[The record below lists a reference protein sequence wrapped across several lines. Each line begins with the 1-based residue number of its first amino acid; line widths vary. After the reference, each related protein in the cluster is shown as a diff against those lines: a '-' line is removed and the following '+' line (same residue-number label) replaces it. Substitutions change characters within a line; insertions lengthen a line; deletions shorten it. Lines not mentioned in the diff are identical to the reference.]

1 MLQVVLN
8 QRERVLRHRMTT
20 PERRVVYFLHSL
32 PQYCEGIMKKLLL
45 LLLLL
50 FLIAGCSYKPLHD
63 PESSTAKNGL
73 YDDWQHCIFL
83 VEKQT
88 SEWEYGWY
96 ETKYI
101 SQCLKMRG
109 HTILNGEE

>member
-8 QRERVLRHRMTT
+8 QRERVLQHRMTT
-20 PERRVVYFLHSL
+20 LEIVVNFLQSL

-63 PESSTAKNGL
+63 QESSTAKNGL

-88 SEWEYGWY
+88 NDFVYGWY
-96 ETKYI
+96 ETKFI